1 MSDKITQLPLGS
13 ESRQRLD
20 RRQGIV
26 RCQVTDYWLRF
37 HPYAQQY
44 PQGTFI
50 IADVMQ
56 GEPEASPRRVCEL
69 VLSRDDL
76 VSLVQGLPVRGES

>member
-1 MSDKITQLPLGS
+1 MSDKVSQLPLGDG
-13 ESRQRLD
+13 SRKRLD

-26 RCQVTDYWLRF
+26 RCEVTDYWLRF

-44 PQGTFI
+44 PQGTFV

-56 GEPEASPRRVCEL
+56 GDPETSPRRVCEL
-69 VLSRDDL
+69 VLSRDEL
-76 VSLVQGLPVRGES
+76 LSLVAGLPIRENS

>member
-37 HPYAQQY
+37 QPWAEKY
-44 PQGTFI
+44 PQGTFV
-50 IADVMQ
+50 IADVMSGDPE
-56 GEPEASPRRVCEL
+56 GEPRRVCEL
-69 VLSRDDL
+69 VLSRDEL
-76 VSLVQGLPVRGES
+76 VAVLNGLPVREHD

>member
-1 MSDKITQLPLGS
+1 MNDKIKQLPLAS

-37 HPYAQQY
+37 QPWAEKY
-44 PQGTFI
+44 PQGTFV
-50 IADVMQ
+50 IADVME
-56 GEPEASPRRVCEL
+56 GEPEADFRRVCEL
-69 VLSRDDL
+69 VLSLDEL
-76 VSLVQGLPVRGES
+76 LAVLQSLPVREHD

>member
-1 MSDKITQLPLGS
+1 MSDKITQLPLGG

-37 HPYAQQY
+37 QPWAEKY
-44 PQGTFI
+44 PQGTFVI
-50 IADVMQ
+50 TDVMEGDPE
-56 GEPEASPRRVCEL
+56 GESRRVCEL
-69 VLSRDDL
+69 VLSRDEL
-76 VSLVQGLPVRGES
+76 LAVLQSLPVREHD

>member
-1 MSDKITQLPLGS
+1 MTEKITPLPLDS

-37 HPYAQQY
+37 QPWAEKYA
-44 PQGTFI
+44 QGTFVI
-50 IADVMQ
+50 TDVMAGDPE
-56 GEPEASPRRVCEL
+56 GESRRVCEV
-69 VLSRDDL
+69 VLSRDEL
-76 VSLVQGLPVRGES
+76 LALLQSLPVREHD

>member
-1 MSDKITQLPLGS
+1 MSDKVRQLPVGDG
-13 ESRQRLD
+13 SRQRLD

-37 HPYAQQY
+37 HPVAQQY
-44 PQGTFI
+44 PQGTFV

-56 GEPEASPRRVCEL
+56 GDPEGTPRRVCEL
-69 VLSRDDL
+69 VLSRDEL
-76 VSLVQGLPVRGES
+76 VSLLQGLPVRENT

>member
-13 ESRQRLD
+13 DCRQRLD

-37 HPYAQQY
+37 QPWAEKY
-44 PQGTFI
+44 PQGTFV

-56 GEPEASPRRVCEL
+56 GEPEGASRRVCEL
-69 VLSRDDL
+69 VLSRDEL
-76 VSLVQGLPVRGES
+76 MAVLQSLPVREHD